1 MYAIDSS
8 AILPRNLYSA
18 QQVKEGEVI
27 CARQAGFSMYQ
38 LMEKAGH
45 AVFDVFLA
53 HFSSLKK
60 VAVVAGRGNNGG
72 DAYVFAR
79 LAMLSNYEVSVYS
92 FKPSAPLTGDAEIAR
107 QSLISQGGEILELQ
121 EANLSQADVI
131 IDGLLGTGFSGD
143 LKNQAKDAI
152 SKINEANAPVIAI
165 DLPSGLQADTGVSAT
180 PCVKAQYTV
189 TFIAPKIG
197 LFVADGPDQTGHL
210 VFSDLDVGHLFENQ
224 FTPEAQIFGLQEQA
238 KISRRKRNTNK
249 GKNGHVLC
257 IGGNVGMP
265 GAAFLAGKAALR
277 AGVGKVSVICHQQN
291 VTTVNVLCP
300 ELMVWGFELEQDT
313 SVISQKLASVDAVL
327 IGPGLGTDAWAKK
340 LMKLVLACKNKPLVM
355 DADGLNLISH
365 NEELK
370 KAFLQYPSQ
379 KVITPHPLEAARL
392 LNNQVNN
399 INQNRLAAARQIA
412 EEYNSNVV
420 LKGNNSL
427 VVEAGHVSV
436 NLTGNSGMA
445 SAGMGDVLAGIIAAF
460 IANKEN
466 LQFKLNERVKLAVY
480 LHGLAGDFAA
490 KSGEIGIIAS
500 DVIEQLPLAIKSCS
514 K

>member
-1 MYAIDSS
+1 MYAIDNT
-8 AILPRNLYSA
+8 AILSCNLYSA

-27 CARQAGFSMYQ
+27 CAQKAGFSMYQ

-53 HFSSLKK
+53 HYSQQRR
-60 VAVVAGRGNNGG
+60 VAIVAGRGNNGG

-79 LAMLSNYEVSVYS
+79 LAMLSNYDVSVYS
-92 FKPSAPLTGDAEIAR
+92 FKPTAPLTGDAEIAR
-107 QSLISQGGEILELQ
+107 QSLISQGGKIQDLFD
-121 EANLSQADVI
+121 ADFSNADVI
-131 IDGLLGTGFSGD
+131 IDGLLGTGFYGD
-143 LKNQAKDAI
+143 LRSDAKEAI
-152 SKINEANAPVIAI
+152 AKINNSNIPVIAI
-165 DLPSGLQADTGVSAT
+165 DLPSGLLADTGVAASN
-180 PCVKAQYTV
+180 CIKAQYTV

-210 VFSDLDVGHLFENQ
+210 VFSDLGVGHIFETLLHPKARIYGLGNQ
-224 FTPEAQIFGLQEQA
+224 AQ
-238 KISRRKRNTNK
+238 ISRRKRNTNK

-265 GAAFLAGKAALR
+265 GAAYLAGKAALR
-277 AGVGKVSVICHQQN
+277 SGVGKVSVLCHPEN
-291 VTTVNVLCP
+291 VSTINMLCP
-300 ELMVWGFELEQDT
+300 ELMVWGYERERDNAL
-313 SVISQKLASVDAVL
+313 VSQKLSSADVVL
-327 IGPGLGTDAWAKK
+327 LGPGLGTDEWAKT
-340 LMKLVLACKNKPLVM
+340 LMKLVLSVKNKPLIL
-355 DADGLNLISH
+355 DADGLNLLSQDDEM
-365 NEELK
+365 NNYF
-370 KAFLQYPSQ
+370 AQYPSH

-392 LNNQVNN
+392 LKNQVSD
-399 INQNRLAAARQIA
+399 ISQNRLEAASQLADK
-412 EEYNSNVV
+412 YHSNIV

-427 VVEAGHVSV
+427 VVEAGEISV

-466 LQFKLNERVKLAVY
+466 LQINLNERVKLAVY

-500 DVIEQLPLAIKSCS
+500 DIIEQLPLAIKSCS